1 MGMHG
6 QLVQLELRTT
16 QKLVTQSHGIS

>member
-6 QLVQLELRTT
+6 QLVQLELKTT

>member
-6 QLVQLELRTT
+6 QLDQLELRTT